1 MTLGNLQRAKL
12 TEWIKDE
19 SGKLGFFATGISQ
32 PGRLDDDAR
41 RVEDWLE
48 GNNHGEM
55 SWMERNREK
64 RYDPT
69 RLVEGVLSIIT
80 VLCNYTPKEK
90 IFREDEFQVSN
101 YAYGKDYHRVIKDKL
116 YQLLGTI
123 EEKTGKRKARV
134 FVDSAPV
141 LDRAWARKSGLGFIG
156 KNTLLINR
164 KGGSYFFIGHLMLD
178 LALNYDEN
186 REEKN
191 FCGSCTLCLKD
202 CPTGALEPFRLD
214 ANKCISYLTI
224 EHRSKIPERFKDKM
238 HNWIFG
244 CDICQEVC
252 PWNREV
258 VVHHEP
264 DFDPPEKLKKM
275 NKTQWRDLSEE
286 DFTLLFRNSAIQ
298 RVGFEGLKRNIHYLP
313 E

>member
-32 PGRLDDDAR
+32 PGRLDEDAK
-41 RVEDWLE
+41 RVEEWLE
-48 GNNHGEM
+48 RNNHGEM

-69 RLVEGVLSIIT
+69 RLVDGVLSIIT

-90 IFREDEFQVSN
+90 IFRDDDFQVSN
-101 YAYGKDYHRVIKDKL
+101 YAYGKDYHRVIKDRL
-116 YQLLGTI
+116 HLLLASI
-123 EEKTGKRKARV
+123 EEKTGKRKARI

-178 LALNYDEN
+178 LTLHYDEN
-186 REEKN
+186 EEEKN
-191 FCGSCTLCLKD
+191 FCGSCTLCLKA
-202 CPTGALEPFRLD
+202 CPTGALEPFSLD

-224 EHRSKIPERFKDKM
+224 EHRSEIPEHFKDKM

-258 VVHHEP
+258 AVHHEP
-264 DFDPPEKLKKM
+264 DFDPPDKLKKM
-275 NKTQWRDLSEE
+275 SKKQWQDLTEE
-286 DFTLLFRNSAIQ
+286 EFDQLFRDSAIQ
-298 RVGFEGLKRNIHYLP
+298 RAGFEGLKRNIRYLS